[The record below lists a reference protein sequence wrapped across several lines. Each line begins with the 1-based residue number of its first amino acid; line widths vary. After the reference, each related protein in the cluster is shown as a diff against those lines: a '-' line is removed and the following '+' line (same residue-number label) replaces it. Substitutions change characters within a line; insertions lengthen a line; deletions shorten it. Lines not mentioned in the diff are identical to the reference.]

1 MGEFSSSEPQ
11 HMGLQLPNRNKLQ
24 RKERGGGAVKRYNG
38 MNFVWF
44 KSLTLV
50 QVYRFCNFVT

>member
-24 RKERGGGAVKRYNG
+24 RKERGGGGCEKVQWNE
-38 MNFVWF
+38 FC
-44 KSLTLV
+44 LV
-50 QVYRFCNFVT
+50 QIFNFSTGL